1 LLLAGIERKL
11 CDSVL
16 SANSAY
22 SAGFDCVVAG
32 LAMKPE
38 RLFYARLPP
47 LESFGYQIITTRPST
62 VAVTFSDRAWKWTLP
77 FSKNSWLIWAFSLVA
92 SGLINASFTSAYFWK
107 DRRSGGHRSGT
118 LTAEGHLWG
127 QTMTVFEKS
136 VSALSGMLVVDKYE
150 ADNLPSKI
158 YSASAAFSGY
168 ILLAYYLANLATILI
183 TAPTTS
189 QPIKS
194 IDSFVETGLQMCV
207 KSNTAVLGWIAA
219 SYPALWSSGLVK
231 VIGTST
237 MDNLQNLLDG
247 ECAGILALSSDALF
261 DMSPNVDS
269 NGLFCNLMPVGP
281 VLGFNLNA
289 LPFTANASVLSDD
302 AFKAVSFFIAEA
314 IFMGNWTAGAEL
326 NYFTPDSARTQCSA
340 AVAANNAATA
350 AALLGR
356 LEPQDFAGLWIIQAI
371 GLAVASIVA
380 VIQLSLPIRRSSAEP
395 ASDMKEESRQRAT
408 RGQTVVEQAMPA
420 TDSER
425 AVLGTTLPTYYG

>member
-1 LLLAGIERKL
+1 
-11 CDSVL
+11 
-16 SANSAY
+16 
-22 SAGFDCVVAG
+22 
-32 LAMKPE
+32 MKPE

-47 LESFGYQIITTRPST
+47 LEPFGYQIITTRPST
-62 VAVTFSDRAWKWTLP
+62 IAVTFSDRAWKWTLP
-77 FSKNSWLIWAFSLVA
+77 FSNSSWLIWAFSLVA
-92 SGLINASFTSAYFWK
+92 SGLINAAFSSAYLWK
-107 DRRSGGHRSGT
+107 DHHKGGQRSGT
-118 LTAEGHLWG
+118 ITAEGHLWDH
-127 QTMTVFEKS
+127 TMSVFERS
-136 VSALSGMLVVDKYE
+136 ASALSGILVVDKYE
-150 ADNLPSKI
+150 ADNLPAKI

-207 KSNTAVLGWIAA
+207 KSNAAVLGWIA
-219 SYPALWSSGLVK
+219 STYPALWASGLVK
-231 VIGTST
+231 VIGAST

-261 DMSPNVDS
+261 DMGPNADS
-269 NGLFCNLMPVGP
+269 NGLFCNFMPVGP

-314 IFMGNWTAGAEL
+314 IFKGNWTAEAEL
-326 NYFTPDSARTQCSA
+326 KYFTPDSARTQCSA

-356 LEPQDFAGLWIIQAI
+356 LGPQDFAGLWIIQAA
-371 GLAVASIVA
+371 GLALASIVA

-395 ASDMKEESRQRAT
+395 ASDLYESRQKAP

-420 TDSER
+420 MDS
-425 AVLGTTLPTYYG
+425 AHC